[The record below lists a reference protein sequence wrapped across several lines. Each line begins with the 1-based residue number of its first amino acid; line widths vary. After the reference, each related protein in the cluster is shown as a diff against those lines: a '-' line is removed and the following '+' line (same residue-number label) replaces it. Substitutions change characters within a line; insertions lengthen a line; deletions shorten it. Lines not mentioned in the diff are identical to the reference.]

1 GEISDKTM
9 TEIKKCLL
17 TPLEILK
24 KSEDEKHMIVDLWC
38 HFGKVFVSGVDEE
51 EAKKIMTPADISG
64 RLIHT
69 TSSSTL
75 KNKDTNAYWKVSFE
89 EGVDPL
95 DDSALPNFGDENHDF
110 LGLKLDH
117 TQWRYDFD
125 FITPSCMFTH
135 IYCIQKRSI
144 FFIISLKSVRSLQRT
159 N

>member
-1 GEISDKTM
+1 M
-9 TEIKKCLL
+9 TYNI
-17 TPLEILK
+17 
-24 KSEDEKHMIVDLWC
+24 
-38 HFGKVFVSGVDEE
+38 E

-69 TSSSTL
+69 TSSGTL

-117 TQWRYDFD
+117 TQWRYDFG

-135 IYCIQKRSI
+135 ILYSKAQYFYIMSFFYKNKKLYFFHMKEHLKIDHFYAPFVQI
-144 FFIISLKSVRSLQRT
+144 FIEIFRLKTMSLHWFLL

>member
-1 GEISDKTM
+1 M
-9 TEIKKCLL
+9 TYNI
-17 TPLEILK
+17 
-24 KSEDEKHMIVDLWC
+24 
-38 HFGKVFVSGVDEE
+38 E

-69 TSSSTL
+69 TSSGTL

-117 TQWRYDFD
+117 TQWRYDFG

-135 IYCIQKRSI
+135 ILYSKAQYFFLSCLSFIKIKNCI
-144 FFIISLKSVRSLQRT
+144 FFI
-159 N
+159 